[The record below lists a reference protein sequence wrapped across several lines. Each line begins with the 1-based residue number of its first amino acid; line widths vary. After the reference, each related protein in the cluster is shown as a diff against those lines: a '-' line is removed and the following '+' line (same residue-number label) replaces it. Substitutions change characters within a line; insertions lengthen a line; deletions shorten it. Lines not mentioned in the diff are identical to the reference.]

1 MGKIYFIFS
10 IILILFCGE
19 IRAQVSE
26 YTQYNQSILF
36 TNPSGIGTRSEA
48 RITAQYRGQEL
59 SAGVSR
65 SGTVL
70 TGVYPLFNKEK
81 SIRRGGLGFSFL
93 RESTGEKENIVLQGL
108 AAAYAY
114 NLAFNHNSFL
124 SFGMQGGYF
133 QQKISMNGATTGN
146 QWTDLHGFNPDL
158 PTGELFDKDRKGY
171 LTFGTG
177 FTFYKED
184 EFERQIASF
193 GVSAFHLNRPD
204 ISFSEEAFSLDPTYS
219 LQACLALLRNE
230 TWHIGPE
237 AIYTNAYGQH
247 LFQSAVVARHYFNNQ
262 NPFDMIKDGYIGFKG
277 GYRNAHY
284 AILGLELQQPGFQVG
299 FSYDAGVTAKAVPGN
314 AFEVT
319 FTLRKLFKK
328 KNPAVVE
335 NNEYTLGEVRDF
347 YNKEAEPSAASEQD
361 QQQNSTRGDYN
372 IELRKDF
379 KFGFNETTLNDEAME
394 YLDELA
400 SLLLAHPGTNL
411 EVIGHTDDVGSN
423 LANKKVSLL
432 RAEAVVDYL
441 ISKGIEKR
449 RLKATGQGN
458 SMPLLPNDSEENRA
472 KNRRVE
478 FVIYE

>member
-10 IILILFCGE
+10 IILVFFFGDL
-19 IRAQVSE
+19 RAQVSD
-26 YTQYNQSILF
+26 YTQYNQSTLF

-48 RITAQYRGQEL
+48 RITAQYRGQEI

-93 RESTGEKENIVLQGL
+93 RESTGENDNIVLQGI

-114 NLAFNHNSFL
+114 NLAINKSNYI

-133 QQKISMNGATTGN
+133 QQKISMSGVTTGS

-171 LTFGTG
+171 LTLGTG
-177 FTFYKED
+177 LTFYKED

-193 GVSAFHLNRPD
+193 GLSAFHLNRPD
-204 ISFSEEAFSLDPTYS
+204 VSFSEEAFSLDPTYS
-219 LQACLALLRNE
+219 LQAYLALLRNQN
-230 TWHIGPE
+230 WHIGPE

-284 AILGLELQQPGFQVG
+284 AILGIELQQPGFQVG
-299 FSYDAGVTAKAVPGN
+299 FSYDAGVSANAVPGN

-328 KNPAVVE
+328 NSPIVIE

-347 YNKEAEPSAASEQD
+347 YNNEVVQQRTEGD
-361 QQQNSTRGDYN
+361 QNQENLPKGDYN

-394 YLDELA
+394 YLDELV
-400 SLLLAHPGTNL
+400 SLLQTHPGTNL
-411 EVIGHTDDVGSN
+411 EVIGHTDDVGSSSS
-423 LANKKVSLL
+423 NKKVSVL
-432 RAEAVVDYL
+432 RAEAVVNYL
-441 ISKGIEKR
+441 ISKGIESS

-458 SMPLLPNDSEENRA
+458 TMPLLPNDSEENRA

-478 FVIYE
+478 FIIYE